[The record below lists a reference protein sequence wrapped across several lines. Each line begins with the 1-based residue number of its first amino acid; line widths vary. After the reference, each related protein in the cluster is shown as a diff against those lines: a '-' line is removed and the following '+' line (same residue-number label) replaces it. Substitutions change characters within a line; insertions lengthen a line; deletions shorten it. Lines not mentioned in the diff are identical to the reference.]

1 MFFKSLFAKNHITSH
16 QLVSAAHKW
25 PKMFL
30 LQTTGL
36 TPNRLTDYFQW
47 ICSQISQTIL
57 P

>member
-1 MFFKSLFAKNHITSH
+1 MFFKSLFAKNHINY